1 MMSSLSIF
9 GCHQSVHY
17 ALDGTILVQHLEGK
31 EKNVRILKRKEV
43 EKELHVA
50 VVVDAESSS
59 KQQEA
64 LKSELPMNE
73 IADLVVILDV
83 DEERITGTGVRK
95 EIEKS
100 LEDQNKL

>member
-1 MMSSLSIF
+1 MTAPKLTDLSPL
-9 GCHQSVHY
+9 V
-17 ALDGTILVQHLEGK
+17 GTVKERKKGSWVAEGSG
-31 EKNVRILKRKEV
+31 E
-43 EKELHVA
+43 ELHVA

-64 LKSELPMNE
+64 LNSELPMNE

-83 DEERITGTGVRK
+83 DEERSTGTGVRK